1 MADGGGKMTD
11 RKNADFITRIKV
23 KENMKTQMNI
33 NDEHLKELEA
43 EAIFVMR
50 EVAAQFENKVLLFS
64 GGKDSIV
71 LVHLARKAFWPAR
84 IPFILMH
91 IDTGHNFE
99 ETLKFRDDLAK
110 EFDAEL
116 IVRYVQDSID
126 TGRVVE
132 ELGVNASRNKAQSVT
147 LLDAIEELKIDVAI
161 GGGRR
166 DEEKARAKERFFSHR
181 NEFGQWDPKNQ
192 RPELWNIFNGRKHM
206 GEHFRVFPIS
216 NWTELD
222 VWQYILNERIKLPD
236 LYYTHKRKIFSRNGV
251 YLAWAPFMQLKPNE
265 KVFETDVRCRT
276 IGDIT
281 CTGVT
286 LSKADTLEEFI
297 AEIAATRVTERGGRY
312 DDKRSEAAMEDRKK
326 EGYF

>member
-1 MADGGGKMTD
+1 ML
-11 RKNADFITRIKV
+11 
-23 KENMKTQMNI
+23 EI
-33 NDEHLKELEA
+33 NSEHLRELEN
-43 EAIFVMR
+43 EAVFVMR
-50 EVAAQFENKVLLFS
+50 EVAAQFENKVILFS

-84 IPFILMH
+84 IPFSLLH

-99 ETLKFRDDLAK
+99 ETLRFRDDLGK
-110 EFDAEL
+110 EFGIDL

-126 TGRVVE
+126 QGRVAE
-132 ELGVNASRNKAQSVT
+132 ETGFNASRNKAQSVT
-147 LLDAIEELKIDVAI
+147 LLDAIEELGIDVAV

-181 NEFGQWDPKNQ
+181 NESGQWDPKNQ
-192 RPELWNIFNGRKHM
+192 RPELWNIFNGKKHM

-222 VWQYILNERIKLPD
+222 VWQYIMNENIRLPE
-236 LYYTHKRKIFSRNGV
+236 LYYTHKRKIFKRNGV
-251 YLAWAPFMQLKPNE
+251 YLAWAPFMQLKPTE
-265 KVFETDVRCRT
+265 KVLEADVRCRT

-286 LSKADTLEEFI
+286 LSKAASLEEII
-297 AEIAATRVTERGGRY
+297 AEIAATRITERGGRY
-312 DDKRSEAAMEDRKK
+312 DDQRSEAAMEDRKK